1 MLLTQ
6 ALQAIFFASH
16 PQQRSISKIKQM
28 LVTLNCLLSNHALI
42 KVFIYIIFY
51 AACIFFIILY
61 FCHQKRFYCHLSFIS
76 ILLFSRVLHHGF
88 NCCMNAKMQM
98 NGNCLS
104 TCWIR
109 GGSDLQNQRQNNS
122 YLEGNGCF
130 SEECIGCKSL
140 NV

>member
-76 ILLFSRVLHHGF
+76 ILLFLRVLHHGF

-104 TCWIR
+104 T
-109 GGSDLQNQRQNNS
+109 
-122 YLEGNGCF
+122 
-130 SEECIGCKSL
+130 SL
-140 NV
+140 NKRRLRFTESKAKQFKFRRKWMFFRRMHRM